1 MKETFKKVGKVVVL
15 GVLVTAPAF
24 ADANLEAPTFNIDDI
39 VLVAGALLTGLA
51 AFWGINKAL
60 ALAGLYSDKRRRGC
74 Y

>member
-39 VLVAGALLTGLA
+39 VVVAGALLTALATLWGIKRAIGLA
-51 AFWGINKAL
+51 
-60 ALAGLYSDKRRRGC
+60 SR
-74 Y
+74 